1 MSIKKQFLKT
11 RPICKVTFRLSKK
24 DVNDAKSVHIT
35 GDFNN
40 WEKPGTP
47 LKSFKNGSFA
57 ITLDLEKDRD
67 YAFRYLIDKQTW
79 FNDPEADQYVNSGFS
94 DSQNAVVCV

>member
-11 RPICKVTFRLSKK
+11 RPVCKVTFRLSAD
-24 DVNDAKSVHIT
+24 DVENADSVYIV
-35 GDFNN
+35 GDFNDWN
-40 WEKPGTP
+40 KLQTP
-47 LKSFKNGSFA
+47 MRKLKDGSFTL
-57 ITLDLEKDRD
+57 TLDLEKDRD

-79 FNDPEADQYVNSGFS
+79 YNDPEADQYVSSGFS